1 MTVLKNALLN
11 EKLLAAEIKKLS
23 VEEKIQA
30 KKVLSSVAN
39 KLKLPSQKLL
49 TALKNEGFEFSDIVG
64 NGGAKPSKSTKVSGT
79 KRAPRK
85 LVLENQSFA
94 IIDEQKKELA
104 HAVGR
109 GVTSYKD
116 KGYEVVK
123 FGELSPALQ
132 KVAKGMI

>member
-11 EKLLAAEIKKLS
+11 EKLLTAEIKKLS
-23 VEEKIQA
+23 VEEKVQV
-30 KKVLSSVAN
+30 KKVLTSVTN

-49 TALKNEGFEFSDIVG
+49 SALKSEGFEFSDIVG
-64 NGGAKPSKSTKVSGT
+64 SGATKPVKPSA

-94 IIDEQKKELA
+94 IINEQKKELA

-109 GVTSYKD
+109 GVTSYKE

-123 FGELSPALQ
+123 YGELSSALQ